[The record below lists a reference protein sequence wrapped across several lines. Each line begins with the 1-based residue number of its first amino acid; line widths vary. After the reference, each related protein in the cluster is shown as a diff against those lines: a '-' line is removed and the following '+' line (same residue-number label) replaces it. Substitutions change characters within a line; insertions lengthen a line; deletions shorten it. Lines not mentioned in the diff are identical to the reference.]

1 MANKQHYSG
10 IGGQA
15 VLEGVMMRREN
26 MVAVAVRKKSRD
38 IEVEVEE
45 HHAPLEGTI
54 WQRLPFV
61 RGILV
66 FADSLAIGIKTLNFS
81 TRMYDEEETPPKDM
95 RAAEQEEKKEN
106 VLLCLTTAISFVFA
120 LFLFV
125 FLPVLLTDIIRG
137 AIRSD
142 WFLALVE
149 GLIRIAIFL
158 VYLIAISSMK
168 DIHRLYQYHGAEH
181 KCINCIERGK
191 PLTKRYVLQSSRFHK
206 RCGTSFLFLVMLVS
220 VVLFVFIRVDST
232 ALRLLT
238 RIVLIPVVA
247 GISYE
252 ILRAAGRRDTPLIR
266 VLSAPGL
273 WLQRFTTR
281 EPDGDMVEVAI
292 ASVEAVFDWK
302 SYLIRE
308 FGYTERDFD
317 GL

>member
-106 VLLCLTTAISFVFA
+106 VLLCLTTAISFAFA

-142 WFLALVE
+142 WFLTLVE

>member
-106 VLLCLTTAISFVFA
+106 VLLCLTTAISFAFA

-266 VLSAPGL
+266 ILSAPGL

>member
-1 MANKQHYSG
+1 MAKKQHYSG

-66 FADSLAIGIKTLNFS
+66 FADSLAVGIKTLNFS

-106 VLLCLTTAISFVFA
+106 FLLGLTTVISFAFA

-142 WFLALVE
+142 WFLALME

-252 ILRAAGRRDTPLIR
+252 ILRAAGRMDTPLIR

>member
-106 VLLCLTTAISFVFA
+106 VLLCLTTAISFAFA

>member
-1 MANKQHYSG
+1 MAEKQHYSG

-26 MVAVAVRKKSRD
+26 MVAVAVRKPNKD

-54 WQRLPFV
+54 WTRLPFV

-66 FADSLAIGIKTLNFS
+66 SLDSLIVGIRTLNIS
-81 TRMYDEEETPPKDM
+81 TSVFDEEETPPKDM
-95 RAAEQEEKKEN
+95 KAADRKEKEDKI
-106 VLLCLTTAISFVFA
+106 LLGVTTAISFVFA

-142 WFLALVE
+142 WFLALME
-149 GLIRIAIFL
+149 GIIRIAIFL
-158 VYLIAISSMK
+158 AYIFAISAMK

-232 ALRLLT
+232 AMRLLT
-238 RIVLIPVVA
+238 RLVMIPLVA

-252 ILRAAGRRDTPLIR
+252 ILRAAGRTDNALLR

-281 EPDGDMVEVAI
+281 EPDASMVEVAI

-302 SYLIRE
+302 AYLISE

>member
-106 VLLCLTTAISFVFA
+106 VLLCLTTAISFAFA

-252 ILRAAGRRDTPLIR
+252 ILRAAGRRDAPLIR

>member
-106 VLLCLTTAISFVFA
+106 VLLCLTTAISFAFA

-220 VVLFVFIRVDST
+220 VVLFVFIRVDRKS
-232 ALRLLT
+232 
-238 RIVLIPVVA
+238 VV
-247 GISYE
+247 
-252 ILRAAGRRDTPLIR
+252 
-266 VLSAPGL
+266 
-273 WLQRFTTR
+273 
-281 EPDGDMVEVAI
+281 
-292 ASVEAVFDWK
+292 
-302 SYLIRE
+302 
-308 FGYTERDFD
+308 
-317 GL
+317 

>member
-106 VLLCLTTAISFVFA
+106 VLLCLTTAISFAFA
-120 LFLFV
+120 LFFFV

>member
-54 WQRLPFV
+54 WQRLHFV

-106 VLLCLTTAISFVFA
+106 VLLCLTTAISFAFA

>member
-1 MANKQHYSG
+1 
-10 IGGQA
+10 
-15 VLEGVMMRREN
+15 
-26 MVAVAVRKKSRD
+26 
-38 IEVEVEE
+38 
-45 HHAPLEGTI
+45 
-54 WQRLPFV
+54 
-61 RGILV
+61 
-66 FADSLAIGIKTLNFS
+66 
-81 TRMYDEEETPPKDM
+81 MYDEEETPPKDM

-106 VLLCLTTAISFVFA
+106 VLLCLTTAISFAFA

>member
-106 VLLCLTTAISFVFA
+106 VLLCLTTAISFAFA

-252 ILRAAGRRDTPLIR
+252 ILRAAGRRDAPLIR

-302 SYLIRE
+302 SYLIHE